1 MNDSLKAARKFK
13 HKSHIIFSIFLILT
27 FVLVPMFA
35 YLFNNY
41 WLLFG
46 IVFAIFI
53 SKLTKLLLV
62 FTVGVAI
69 YWYITGFQFSDE
81 ISFFWFSTIFGYIF
95 QLFVQV
101 FDELSVKIIENEVA
115 GMNSSIKDQIQ
126 SRNKR
131 MDNDK
136 R

>member
-13 HKSHIIFSIFLILT
+13 HKSVLIFSIFIILI

-35 YLFNNY
+35 YLFNNH

-53 SKLTKLLLV
+53 SKLPKLFLV
-62 FTVGVAI
+62 FTVGVII
-69 YWYITGFQFSDE
+69 YWFSAGFQFTDT
-81 ISFFWFSTIFGYIF
+81 ITFYWFSTLFGYVF

-101 FDELSVKIIENEVA
+101 FDELSVKIIENEVSEMTS
-115 GMNSSIKDQIQ
+115 GVKDQIQ
-126 SRNKR
+126 RRNKM
-131 MDNDK
+131 MDEDK
-136 R
+136 

>member
-13 HKSHIIFSIFLILT
+13 HRSVLIFSIFFILT
-27 FVLVPMFA
+27 LVLVPMFA

-53 SKLTKLLLV
+53 SKLTKLFLV
-62 FTVGVAI
+62 FTVGVVI
-69 YWYITGFQFSDE
+69 YWFIAGFQFSDTVT
-81 ISFFWFSTIFGYIF
+81 FFWFSTIFGYIF
-95 QLFVQV
+95 QLFVQG
-101 FDELSVKIIENEVA
+101 FAELSEKIIENEVA
-115 GMNSSIKDQIQ
+115 EMNSSIKEQIQ
-126 SRNKR
+126 RRYKR

-136 R
+136 F